1 MADEKGNTPL
11 LRWFSFKASLII
23 LLMRL
28 RSTALEKV
36 FFETVTET
44 AHWLPGSRSQKR
56 KIPALRKGLT

>member
-1 MADEKGNTPL
+1 MAEEKGNTPL

-36 FFETVTET
+36 FFDTVTET
-44 AHWLPGSRSQKR
+44 AHWPLGSWSQKR
-56 KIPALRKGLT
+56 NMPALRNGLT